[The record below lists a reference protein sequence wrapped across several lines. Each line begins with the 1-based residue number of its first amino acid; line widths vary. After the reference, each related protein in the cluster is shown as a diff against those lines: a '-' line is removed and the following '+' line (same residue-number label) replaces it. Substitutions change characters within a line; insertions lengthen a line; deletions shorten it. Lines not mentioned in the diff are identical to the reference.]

1 VRDFRA
7 DSRAKFRAAN
17 AALANQSHLCL
28 HRYSK
33 EQDVA
38 VRTIF
43 AVSFAGA
50 LLTGAAFAASVAQPK
65 PADVLNTYS
74 DLAQAMYEDSL
85 TTGKALQA
93 AVNAFLADPT
103 EARLVAARNAWKAAR
118 VPYLQTEA
126 FRFGNA
132 IVDDW
137 EGEVNSWPLDEGLID
152 YVSPSYG
159 KSSDENPLYTLN
171 IIANKQLR
179 IGAKQLNASVIDK
192 NLLRQLQHAQGVEA
206 NVATGYHA
214 IEFLLW
220 GQDLHG
226 TGPGAGE
233 RPASDYNVKACTHGN
248 CDRRAQYLKAV
259 TDLLVEDLADMAG
272 NWAASG
278 KARKE
283 LAAKGQNGGL
293 STILTGIGSLS
304 YGEMAGERMKLG
316 LILHDPEEE
325 QDCFSDNTHNSH
337 YYDELG
343 ISGIWRGRYTRVNG
357 SVVQG
362 PGFRDYVMAKNPDVA
377 KRMDDRIAD
386 SLTKIKL
393 IKDTGDSGKMAY
405 DQMIGSGNAAGNKL
419 VQDAIDALIAQTRAD
434 EAVVAA
440 LGLKISLEGSDSL
453 DNPSSVR

>member
-1 VRDFRA
+1 MR
-7 DSRAKFRAAN
+7 
-17 AALANQSHLCL
+17 
-28 HRYSK
+28 
-33 EQDVA
+33 
-38 VRTIF
+38 
-43 AVSFAGA
+43 
-50 LLTGAAFAASVAQPK
+50 ASVALCFVGSLLLSGTVLSAPAGPPK
-65 PADVLNTYS
+65 TADVLNTYG
-74 DLAQAMYEDSL
+74 DIAQAMFEDAS
-85 TTGKALQA
+85 TAAKALQV

-103 EARLVAARNAWKAAR
+103 PAKLTAARNAWKAAR

-132 IVDDW
+132 VVDEW

-152 YVSPSYG
+152 YVAASYG
-159 KSSDENPLYTLN
+159 KTSDENPLYTAN
-171 IIANKQLR
+171 VIANKQIR
-179 IGAKQLNASVIDK
+179 IGAKQLNAAVIDK
-192 NLLRQLQHAQGVEA
+192 ALLRQLQQAQGVEA

-233 RPASDYNVKACTHGN
+233 RPASDYDPKACTHGN
-248 CDRRAQYLKAV
+248 CDRRAQYLKAA
-259 TDLLVEDLADMAG
+259 TDLLVEDMAVMAT
-272 NWAASG
+272 NWTAGG
-278 KARKE
+278 KARAE

-293 STILTGIGSLS
+293 ATILTGIGSLS

-343 ISGIWRGRYTRVNG
+343 INEVWSGRYTRLNG

-362 PGFRDYVMAKNPDVA
+362 PSFRDYAMTKNPDVA
-377 KRMDDRIAD
+377 KRMDVRLSDA
-386 SLTKIKL
+386 LAKIKK
-393 IKDTGDSGKMAY
+393 IKDMGDSGKMAY
-405 DQMIGSGNAAGNKL
+405 DQMIAKGNNLGNQM

-453 DNPSSVR
+453 DNPSSITR

>member
-1 VRDFRA
+1 MRA
-7 DSRAKFRAAN
+7 P
-17 AALANQSHLCL
+17 AALCL
-28 HRYSK
+28 AGSLMLSA
-33 EQDVA
+33 A
-38 VRTIF
+38 V
-43 AVSFAGA
+43 
-50 LLTGAAFAASVAQPK
+50 LAAPAAPPK
-65 PADVLNTYS
+65 AADVLNTYG
-74 DLAQAMYEDSL
+74 DLAHAMYEDSL
-85 TTGKALQA
+85 TTAKALQA
-93 AVNAFLADPT
+93 AVNAFVADPT
-103 EARLVAARNAWKAAR
+103 QAKLAAARNAWKAAR

-132 IVDDW
+132 IIDEW

-152 YVSPSYG
+152 YVAASYG
-159 KSSDENPLYTLN
+159 KTSDENPLYTLN
-171 IIANKQLR
+171 VIANKQLR

-192 NLLRQLQHAQGVEA
+192 TLLRQLQQAQGVEA

-226 TGPGAGE
+226 TAAGAGE
-233 RPASDYNVKACTHGN
+233 RPASDYDTKACSHGN
-248 CDRRAQYLKAV
+248 CDRRAQYLRAA
-259 TDLLVEDLADMAG
+259 TDLLVEDMGVMAA
-272 NWAASG
+272 NWAPGG
-278 KARKE
+278 KARTE

-343 ISGIWRGRYTRVNG
+343 INEVWSGRYTRVNG

-362 PGFRDYVMAKNPDVA
+362 PSFRDYAMAKNPEIA
-377 KRMDDRIAD
+377 KRMDIRLAD
-386 SLTKIKL
+386 TLAKIKK
-393 IKDTGDSGKMAY
+393 IKDVGDSGKMAY
-405 DQMIGSGNAAGNKL
+405 DQMIAKGNAAGNQM

-453 DNPSSVR
+453 DHPSSVAR